1 MFNMNVFN
9 LALEVKVYLSIFVLV
24 YKKKKKAGGRL
35 SRPFHR
41 LGALGIWA

>member
-1 MFNMNVFN
+1 MYMFNMFD

-35 SRPFHR
+35 VMPFHR
-41 LGALGIWA
+41 LGVLGI